1 MLNKHF
7 KIQIRIAPILFR
19 DFKGDFLGF
28 SDSNVKNFWEISFG
42 NYLIFNFESKQDEKL
57 KKLEKRFFDTFTSN
71 S

>member
-28 SDSNVKNFWEISFG
+28 SDSNVKNFWEIIFG
-42 NYLIFNFESKQDEKL
+42 NYLIFNFESKLEEKL
-57 KKLEKRFFDTFTSN
+57 KKFFDTFTSN